1 MFKKLSFILLL
12 VISVFGLALGGKYI
26 YDKQAYQLSFS
37 NFNISNEATHIYIPN
52 VKLFYELNIDTDGFD
67 FPSDVVVAKTK
78 VLAFL
83 KKNNITDE
91 LYMSYDK
98 DDYIVS
104 IKQHS
109 FNSEKFIVFLENQ
122 LNIDVN
128 KSNHTV
134 RIGSSTFYYFT
145 ENDFFVFATSKI
157 QLQTVQPFVKP
168 NGNYHYLVQKS
179 NSPTQQFFKQYNNAL
194 YVFNLEQG
202 DTIKGKPV
210 SPEVYYNTIPSN
222 FDTLRFYGS
231 SRFQDDINRL
241 TSTKKSEFFSW
252 VNNGVIHL
260 KKDSLEILIGI
271 QNEFQNLGDILDEQT
286 LKLSIDSLL
295 PSPIVKNNYK
305 IHPFKS
311 NTVWKS
317 ILPFNHYSFNYYS
330 EFNNYNVLGNSEQ
343 AMNWFIIE
351 LQLGNVF
358 STHAPGFHHPENV
371 HQLMIS
377 QTESAHFLVSKNW
390 TNKTDCFVAQVSSV
404 NTVLTNDLSLP
415 LVSTFPIDMTN
426 FKIKTFIIE
435 DTLEVL
441 LFNDEKIISYTSSGQ
456 INWTKELDSPLISFP
471 VKVKNDSVDYIVL
484 FMKQSVDV
492 INKGNASLVGFPFK
506 FNSLATKG
514 NAIQNT
520 NNFRLLV
527 EIDKQIVNIN
537 ENGVYTEG
545 WSNPTVQNQLKSK
558 LEIGISNNQPIISYV
573 DINDSLFVIDK
584 FGQSVLDKNVQL
596 NLNHS
601 TNFISGHKENNN
613 LRVHGFSSPYIMSQL
628 IRTGQKDSLLIN
640 QKLEPTGVRWTEH
653 DNKVYLVI
661 EEFNRVIIFN
671 EFGLLEKEIQKPI
684 PNLRLLSN
692 AFFDDDII
700 VFSDFKN
707 KKLYLLDSY
716 GRNISEFPLSGESNF
731 DTNYKYVVVY
741 FNSEIYIYNLKTY

>member
-12 VISVFGLALGGKYI
+12 VVSVFGLALGGKYI
-26 YDKQAYQLSFS
+26 YEKQAYQLSFS
-37 NFNISNEATHIYIPN
+37 NFNISNEATQIYIPN
-52 VKLFYELNIDTDGFD
+52 VKLFNELNITTDGFD

-98 DDYIVS
+98 DDYIIS
-104 IKQHS
+104 IKQQS
-109 FNSEKFIVFLENQ
+109 FDSEKFIVFLENQ
-122 LNIDVN
+122 LNIDVI
-128 KSNHTV
+128 KSNNTIS
-134 RIGSSTFYYFT
+134 IGSSTFYYFT
-145 ENDFFVFATSKI
+145 KNDFFVFSTSKI

-168 NGNYHYLVQKS
+168 NGNYHYLIQKS
-179 NSPTQQFFKQYNNAL
+179 KSSPQQFFKQYNNSL
-194 YVFNLEQG
+194 YAFNVEYG
-202 DTIKGKPV
+202 DTIKGDPV
-210 SPEVYYNTIPSN
+210 SPEVYYNAIPSN

-231 SRFQDDINRL
+231 SRFQDDINHL

-286 LKLSIDSLL
+286 LKLSVDSLL
-295 PSPIVKNNYK
+295 PSPIIKNNYK

-311 NTVWKS
+311 NTIWRS

-343 AMNWFIIE
+343 AMNWFIVE

-358 STHAPGFHHPENV
+358 STNAPDFHHPENV

-377 QTESAHFLVSKNW
+377 QTESARFLVSKNW
-390 TNKTDCFVAQVSSV
+390 TNKTDCFVAEVSIT
-404 NTVLTNDLSLP
+404 NTVQTNALSLP
-415 LVSTFPIDMTN
+415 LISTFPIEITN

-456 INWTKELDSPLISFP
+456 INWTKNLDSPLISFP
-471 VKVKNDSVDYIVL
+471 VKVKNDSSDYVVL

-492 INKGNASLVGFPFK
+492 VNKANVSLVGFPFK

-514 NAIQNT
+514 SVIQNED
-520 NNFRLLV
+520 NFRLLV
-527 EIDKQIVNIN
+527 EVGDQIVNVN
-537 ENGVYTEG
+537 EKGVYTEG
-545 WSNPTVQNQLKSK
+545 WSNPTVSNNLKSN
-558 LEIGISNNQPIISYV
+558 LEIGIANNQPIISYV
-573 DINDSLFVIDK
+573 DTNDSLFVRNK
-584 FGQSVLDKNVQL
+584 FGQSVLENNIQL
-596 NLNHS
+596 SLNHRS
-601 TNFISGHKENNN
+601 DFISGNKVSND
-613 LRVHGFSSPYIMSQL
+613 LRVLGFSLPYIMSQL
-628 IRTGQKDSLLIN
+628 VSTGQKDSLLIS
-640 QKLEPTGVRWTEH
+640 QKLEPTSVHWTQ
-653 DNKVYLVI
+653 NKDKNYLVI
-661 EEFNRVIIFN
+661 EEFNRVVIFN

-692 AFFDDDII
+692 TFFDDDII

-716 GRNISEFPLSGESNF
+716 GRNLSEFPLSGESNF
-731 DTNYKYVVVY
+731 DINYKSVVVY
-741 FNSEIYIYNLKTY
+741 FDSEIYIYNLETY